1 MAMAFTLPC
10 MVTELYLS
18 YGYDWRYSLI
28 HVALPV
34 IPMSLYLVNNELD
47 EDMFDVIVLGNII
60 SLGVISV
67 MQENYYGIV
76 TAISYAA
83 NQFLLQN
90 RDFSEVPRRVFY
102 NVALCF
108 HAFFAYRALA
118 EAH

>member
-1 MAMAFTLPC
+1 MAFTLPC
-10 MVTELYLS
+10 MVHELYLS

-34 IPMSLYLVNNELD
+34 LPMSMYLVNDELD
-47 EDMFDVIVLGNII
+47 VELFDVIVLGNII

-76 TAISYAA
+76 TAISYAV
-83 NQFLLQN
+83 NLFMLRH
-90 RDFSEVPRRVFY
+90 RDFSEVPQRVFY